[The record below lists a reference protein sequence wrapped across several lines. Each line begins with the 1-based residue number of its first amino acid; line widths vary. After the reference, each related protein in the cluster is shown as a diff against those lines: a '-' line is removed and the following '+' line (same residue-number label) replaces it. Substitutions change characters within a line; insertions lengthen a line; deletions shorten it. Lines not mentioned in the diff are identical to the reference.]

1 MLADWVGLIHFGA
14 TLLFRLSPPVPQ
26 CHCACAVD
34 LLGGGGAAEG
44 VNFGYSGA
52 LDRCLAQLATAGAP
66 PAAPAAAGG
75 PAPASLCSLVPAG
88 VWLALG
94 GLLFFVGLLVGL
106 CLGSCVASRPGGRRA
121 PAGGDIRPGAFT
133 GPVSPASLR
142 ALQ

>member
-14 TLLFRLSPPVPQ
+14 TLLFRALPPAAD
-26 CHCACAVD
+26 CHCSCAVD
-34 LLGGGGAAEG
+34 LLGGGGAADL
-44 VNFGYSGA
+44 GYSGA
-52 LDRCLAQLATAGAP
+52 LDRCLAQLAGAGAP

-94 GLLFFVGLLVGL
+94 GLLFFAGLFVGL
-106 CLGSCVASRPGGRRA
+106 CLGSCVASEPRGRRA